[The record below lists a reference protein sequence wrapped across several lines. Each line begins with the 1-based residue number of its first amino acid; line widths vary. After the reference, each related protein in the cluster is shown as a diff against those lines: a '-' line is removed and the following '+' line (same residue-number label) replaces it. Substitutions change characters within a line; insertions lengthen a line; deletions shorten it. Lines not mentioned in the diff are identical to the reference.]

1 MLRNQNLKVLEFKH
15 YNIITNY
22 IISVNNS
29 HVILDDDDVPK
40 ESANIMYIRHRHWN
54 LCQLVHHL
62 DGSLTGLY
70 ACFYVVNVFFMWNHL
85 MSLVSPPLNLYLYT
99 IYQIWSLFRQ
109 ILRFLLVTC
118 YAVSVSKQLKRP
130 LRKVMGL
137 PNTYYG
143 QESRRLQVRNG
154 KITQSHKI

>member
-70 ACFYVVNVFFMWNHL
+70 ACFYVVN
-85 MSLVSPPLNLYLYT
+85 Y
-99 IYQIWSLFRQ
+99 
-109 ILRFLLVTC
+109 
-118 YAVSVSKQLKRP
+118 KR
-130 LRKVMGL
+130 
-137 PNTYYG
+137 
-143 QESRRLQVRNG
+143 
-154 KITQSHKI
+154 